1 MIKLEKFEKTPI
13 RQLKVAELIKEIIAE
28 IFSQKILNSKVI
40 LDNFITVSNVKVS
53 PDLHNATVYINVFQA
68 KNINN
73 VLDELNALSPKLRN
87 LLNKNIKLKFSP
99 KLSFRYDDSIDEAL
113 RIENILDSI
122 KNRE

>member
-28 IFSQKILNSKVI
+28 IFSQKILNSKVV

-68 KNINN
+68 KNLNN